1 MRTRALAGTLT
12 LAILAAAC
20 ASSEPEVRLGDGL
33 ATWWRADGTL
43 VIALPLT
50 VSEADAT
57 VSSVDD
63 PPGFRVEAIAVDPEP
78 DAAPTENP
86 SGTQPAPFTLRADAT
101 HLVYVDLVV
110 DDCDEIG
117 QWTAADGL
125 ATFRVIESES
135 LILRV
140 NDGMEATV
148 PVFPATHGGGLMEAV
163 CA

>member
-33 ATWWRADGTL
+33 ATWWRADGAL

-50 VSEADAT
+50 VSAADAT

-63 PPGFRVEAIAVDPEP
+63 PPGFRVDAIAVDPEP
-78 DAAPTENP
+78 DAAPTEDP
-86 SGTQPAPFTLRADAT
+86 SGTQPAPFTLAADAT

-117 QWTAADGL
+117 QSPEPELDALFARFSEAAFADPAAHGDYWSSVRKFKIGEL
-125 ATFRVIESES
+125 AP
-135 LILRV
+135 L
-140 NDGMEATV
+140 DA
-148 PVFPATHGGGLMEAV
+148 
-163 CA
+163 